1 MIPASALLRGFG
13 VQWHHFLIAD
23 SWDQPCPGPYILLE
37 GYLHEPFR
45 LYDDKNAAFFS
56 ATRSFSNFDDSG
68 DNHGQMEIAVPSRL
82 RSDASA
88 RLPMSGIRVAV
99 KDNFDLKNT
108 KTSLCSRPYLQTY
121 PKKLKSAPCIQRLV
135 DLGATIV
142 GETKLCS
149 FAQWEEPTESIEYTS
164 PWSPRADGFQSSAG
178 SSNGSGAAIGAYEWL
193 DIAIGSDTTG
203 SILRPALWN
212 GCFSLRRSFGALSTE
227 GFVSC
232 IKYLNTP
239 GIMGR
244 DLQQC
249 REFAASWYLDS
260 LVYSGSKVS
269 D

>member
-1 MIPASALLRGFG
+1 
-13 VQWHHFLIAD
+13 
-23 SWDQPCPGPYILLE
+23 
-37 GYLHEPFR
+37 
-45 LYDDKNAAFFS
+45 
-56 ATRSFSNFDDSG
+56 
-68 DNHGQMEIAVPSRL
+68 MEIAVPSRL

-193 DIAIGSDTTG
+193 DIAIGSDSKMPLKTHDRDQLFMDFSDWEYIETCPLEWLFLFAPELR
-203 SILRPALWN
+203 SPLNRRICILH
-212 GCFSLRRSFGALSTE
+212 
-227 GFVSC
+227 
-232 IKYLNTP
+232 
-239 GIMGR
+239 
-244 DLQQC
+244 
-249 REFAASWYLDS
+249 
-260 LVYSGSKVS
+260 
-269 D
+269 